1 MRLSEMIEKLQKI
14 MTDYGDM
21 HVEGI
26 YNGHICN
33 DIEIYCD
40 PNEPIISIEIYGE
53 EELKWLYLN

>member
-1 MRLSEMIEKLQKI
+1 MRLSEMIEKLHKI

-53 EELKWLYLN
+53 EELK